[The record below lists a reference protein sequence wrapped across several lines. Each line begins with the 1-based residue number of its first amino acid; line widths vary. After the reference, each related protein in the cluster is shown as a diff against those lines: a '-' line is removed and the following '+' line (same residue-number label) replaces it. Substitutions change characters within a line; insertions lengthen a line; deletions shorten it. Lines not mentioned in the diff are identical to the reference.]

1 MTHHPF
7 RFGIVSGGAESADAW
22 INLAKRAEDLGYA
35 SLLMPD
41 TLGPTLAPLPALAVA
56 AASTTT
62 LHAGTWVVANDLRNP
77 VLLAREAATL
87 GFLTGGRF
95 DLGIGPGR
103 AGVEREFPNIGIA
116 DQGASARVDRLE
128 EALAIISGLLRSGR
142 VDHAGV
148 HFTAR
153 DVTLYPPLGD
163 ATRPRLLVSAAGP
176 RMRRLAARY
185 ADTIALGIG
194 PTETPAQ
201 LRERLA
207 TIRQAAGDRFD
218 QIELAINLSAV
229 GEEVHPSVRQWL
241 KLDDAALRQSQSP
254 TMLLGTVDEMVAQ
267 LQRTREEFGIS
278 CIAVADSF
286 MASLAPVIARLA
298 GK

>member
-7 RFGIVSGGAESADAW
+7 RFGIVSGGAASADAW
-22 INLAKRAEDLGYA
+22 IGLAKRAEGLGYA

-56 AASTTT
+56 AANTTS

-87 GFLTGGRF
+87 GLLTGGRF
-95 DLGIGPGR
+95 ELGIGPGR
-103 AGVEREFPNIGIA
+103 AGVEREFPTIGIA
-116 DQGASARVDRLE
+116 DQGAGARVDRLE
-128 EALAIISGLLRSGR
+128 EALAIISGLLRRGH
-142 VDHAGV
+142 VDHAGA
-148 HFTAR
+148 HYTAR
-153 DVTLYPPLGD
+153 DVTLFPALDD
-163 ATRPRLLVSAAGP
+163 ATRPRLFVSAAGP

-207 TIRQAAGDRFD
+207 TIRQAAGDRAG
-218 QIELAINLSAV
+218 QIELAINLTAV
-229 GEEVHPSVRQWL
+229 GDEVHPSVRQWL
-241 KLDDAALRQSQSP
+241 KLDDTALRQSESP
-254 TMLLGTVDEMVAQ
+254 TMLLGTVDEMAAK

-278 CIAVADSF
+278 YIAVADSF
-286 MASLAPVIARLA
+286 MESLAPVVARLA
-298 GK
+298 GA